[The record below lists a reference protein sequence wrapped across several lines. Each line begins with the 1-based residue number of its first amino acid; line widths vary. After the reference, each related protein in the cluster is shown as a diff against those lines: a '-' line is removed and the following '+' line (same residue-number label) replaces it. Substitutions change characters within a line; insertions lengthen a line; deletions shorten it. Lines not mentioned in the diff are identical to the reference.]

1 MPKILVVGLTMVAV
15 FALMEIKVYRE
26 PSQESFAISALRAVA
41 SSQRAYAVVN
51 GGYAM
56 SLKMLAARCPGRQQP
71 FISPDLAGDPAVRR
85 GYEIRL
91 QAAADAPTG
100 HVDCHGNPTTGAYYA
115 TAVPRQRTRTAVRAF
130 AVDQSNVIWYD
141 ETGSAPIPPF
151 SETGA
156 LKRLR

>member
-51 GGYAM
+51 GGYAT
-56 SLKMLAARCPGRQQP
+56 SLKMLAAPCAGRH
-71 FISPDLAGDPAVRR
+71 ISPDLSSDPAVKR

-91 QAAADAPTG
+91 QAVADAPTG
-100 HVDCHGNPTTGAYYA
+100 HVDCHGSPTARAYYA
-115 TAVPRQRTRTAVRAF
+115 TAVPLQRTGTAVRAF
-130 AVDQSNVIWYD
+130 AVDQNNVIWYD
-141 ETGSAPIPPF
+141 ATGSAPKPPF
-151 SETGA
+151 SETDT